1 MKKQI
6 IRGYVIAASAGVVV
20 ALFLVMV
27 LMYQIYWRSL
37 QDRLQSNLI
46 VFSSQVNVVAVE
58 PEDLELELRSL
69 TRQLNAVDQDLRFT
83 VIRADGTIVADSDP
97 AAGTIG
103 DTRSD
108 RPEIIAAREGKWI
121 FDLRDSDTSEH
132 RYLYTAKQEGE
143 YIFRAALPADEYGFL
158 FRALTI
164 SGLFCLFAGISSA
177 VLLGRRMAVRLTK
190 PVESLTAASQAIA
203 DGDFDQRVGAY
214 PDELGVLGQSFN
226 LMAAHLEKA
235 TTGLKQHNEELHSII
250 SGIQDG
256 IIAVQGNEMQPFL
269 LTEQAVEMLGPYSQD
284 YGSLEMY
291 GSNYSKLSQ
300 IAKRA
305 IASREAITDVIELSY
320 PRESILNVYAAPF
333 GSETGSDCVIVL
345 HDVTRVTKLEQL
357 RTEFVANVTHE
368 LKTPLTSIRGYIQLL
383 KGKERD
389 EETRNSFYEIIEIE
403 TERLVIL
410 ISDLLDLSEIESRN
424 RHQTE
429 SRSKLQSCLLYEV
442 AAEVKEQ
449 TEPIAQERDVTVE
462 IDMPWDLEVGADYKR
477 MKQLLSNLVSNAIF
491 YNRKGGTVWMQAK
504 LERDMVAIRVR
515 DNGIGISPEHRERI
529 FERFYR
535 VSKDRSRELGG
546 TGLGL
551 SIVKHIVNLYEGSIS
566 LESEVGEG
574 TVFLIRLPLPRQAL
588 LTEDINDL

>member
-37 QDRLQSNLI
+37 HDRLQSNLI
-46 VFSSQVNVVAVE
+46 VFSSQVNPEGVE
-58 PEDLELELRSL
+58 PKALELELRAL

-108 RPEIIAAREGKWI
+108 RPEIVAAREGKWI

-132 RYLYTAKQEGE
+132 RYLYTAKQEGD
-143 YIFRAALPADEYGFL
+143 YIYRAALPADEYGIL
-158 FRALTI
+158 FRALAI
-164 SGLFCLFAGISSA
+164 SGLFCLLAGISTA
-177 VLLGRRMAVRLTK
+177 VLLGRRMAARLTK
-190 PVESLTAASQAIA
+190 PVESLTVATQAIA
-203 DGDFDQRVGAY
+203 DGDFDQRVGTY

-235 TTGLKQHNEELHSII
+235 TTGLQQHNEELHSII

-256 IIAVQGNEMQPFL
+256 IIAVQGAELQPFL

-305 IASREAITDVIELSY
+305 IASQEAITDVIELSY
-320 PRESILNVYAAPF
+320 PRESILNIYAAPF
-333 GSETGSDCVIVL
+333 GSEAGSNCVIVL

-403 TERLVIL
+403 TERLMIL

-424 RHQTE
+424 RQQAEGRTG
-429 SRSKLQSCLLYEV
+429 LQSCLLYEV

-449 TEPIAQERDVTVE
+449 TEPIAQEREVRVE
-462 IDMPWDLEVGADYKR
+462 IDIPWDLEVGADYKR

-504 LERDMVAIRVR
+504 QERDMVAIRVR

-566 LESEVGEG
+566 LESEVGQG
-574 TVFLIRLPLPRQAL
+574 TVFFIRLPLPRQAL
-588 LTEDINDL
+588 LTEDIDDV